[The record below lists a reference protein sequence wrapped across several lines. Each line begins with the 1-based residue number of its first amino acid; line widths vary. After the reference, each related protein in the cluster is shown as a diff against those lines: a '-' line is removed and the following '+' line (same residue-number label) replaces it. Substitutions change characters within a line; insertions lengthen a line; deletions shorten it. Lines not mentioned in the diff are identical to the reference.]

1 MLFSLLGR
9 SWVFSLS
16 HYQALEKMIIRNLDR
31 LLKTSKV
38 ASLHLLCI
46 GTASLFGHQKVL

>member
-1 MLFSLLGR
+1 MCCSPFWGG

-16 HYQALEKMIIRNLDR
+16 HYQALEKMTIRNLDR

-38 ASLHLLCI
+38 LLCI
-46 GTASLFGHQKVL
+46 GTESLFGHQKVL